1 MEDACIA
8 RILET
13 RCYSKS
19 GIPWPFVDRSI
30 RREFF
35 GGEIDDVF
43 AARGGGFLRVTW
55 LLSPSLSL
63 SACALCHAWVV
74 YAWFIVVSY
83 DENIRERSSSKESD
97 EFGSP
102 LRDMGHA
109 RSIFIYIHFFL
120 YFFCFYW
127 KSWGEQREYRDTIL
141 SVITAILNMTLYRE
155 EYYISCVEYTALNK
169 KRSFIEGK

>member
-35 GGEIDDVF
+35 GGEIDNVF

-109 RSIFIYIHFFL
+109 RSIFIYIYTFFFILFLLLLEILGRATRVSWYDSIGDYSYFEYDFVQGRIL
-120 YFFCFYW
+120 YKLRWVHGF
-127 KSWGEQREYRDTIL
+127 E
-141 SVITAILNMTLYRE
+141 
-155 EYYISCVEYTALNK
+155 
-169 KRSFIEGK
+169 